1 VTAYSNKAL
10 TATTTATATYDT
22 TSNTAF
28 KLIDKFSLFVVGQMS
43 AEEEPTKSM
52 TKWSTDTAATRK
64 TAAVDVS
71 SNVSSYAIVVDVTTK
86 LLLAQSVYCL
96 STDATPVP
104 KAQTNDT
111 TTPLTGCVLGAIG
124 NAFGFWINN
133 GTTTTTTLN
142 GFRVFHAVSK
152 LGATGTP
159 NVPAEFAIRKGTYA
173 ASLKSGAT
181 IASYA
186 TAPTSAGATIL
197 TWETTAKECDTAK
210 WDPATACYGVDLPW
224 ASGAFTDYNSVGPVK
239 GSVRAWHFL
248 AEKNADVT
256 KNFQIEKDNK
266 INWIIEESV
275 ATR

>member
-1 VTAYSNKAL
+1 
-10 TATTTATATYDT
+10 
-22 TSNTAF
+22 
-28 KLIDKFSLFVVGQMS
+28 M
-43 AEEEPTKSM
+43 
-52 TKWSTDTAATRK
+52 
-64 TAAVDVS
+64 
-71 SNVSSYAIVVDVTTK
+71 
-86 LLLAQSVYCL
+86 
-96 STDATPVP
+96 
-104 KAQTNDT
+104 
-111 TTPLTGCVLGAIG
+111 TGCVLGAIG

-152 LGATGTP
+152 LGDNVSATK
-159 NVPAEFAIRKGTYA
+159 VPAEFAIRKGTYA

-186 TAPTSAGATIL
+186 TAPTTAAATIL